1 MECARRV
8 GRNGFTAA
16 EAATITEKASEMRR
30 HLSADNLARF
40 LGVTYAVRQRLGLT
54 TIGSINVGTQARK
67 ELRKRRNRL
76 TKERKRRALGM
87 MARAQYEASSLCQ
100 TRSLPGDTAVPLPR
114 ARRVAVGPRRLRSGD
129 CRANS

>member
-1 MECARRV
+1 VRSP
-8 GRNGFTAA
+8 GSGFTAA
-16 EAATITEKASEMRR
+16 EAATITEKTSEMRR
-30 HLSADNLARF
+30 HLSADNLAR
-40 LGVTYAVRQRLGLT
+40 T